1 MGQGGAARELGGL
14 LVRSQAGC
22 THAHRALLMQVAA
35 RARALRPS
43 CSEEEVQQAILRV
56 HGLRHTFR
64 PGSCA
69 TNWLETILAE
79 ALQPKRSTMVT
90 MAVTVLLARLLRR
103 TA

>member
-14 LVRSQAGC
+14 LIRSQAGC
-22 THAHRALLMQVAA
+22 PDAHRALLMQVAA

-43 CSEEEVQQAILRV
+43 CGEEEVQQAILRV

-64 PGSCA
+64 PGICA
-69 TNWLETILAE
+69 TSWLETILTE
-79 ALQPKRSTMVT
+79 APQPREGTMGT
-90 MAVTVLLARLLRR
+90 MAVTALLMRLLRR